1 MPKGETKMYHASI
14 LYSYSN
20 LACIQELHDDL
31 CEVTGY
37 DAVSFQPNS
46 GAQGEYAGLLA
57 IRAYQHDIG
66 QGHRNI
72 CLVRVLSC
80 LVFCFLVLYGSC
92 VIYSC
97 MKRAEL
103 VLVNI

>member
-1 MPKGETKMYHASI
+1 MLWLIKF
-14 LYSYSN
+14 
-20 LACIQELHDDL
+20 QELHDDL

-72 CLVRVLSC
+72 CLVSNFYVRLIS
-80 LVFCFLVLYGSC
+80 
-92 VIYSC
+92 
-97 MKRAEL
+97 MK
-103 VLVNI
+103 VT